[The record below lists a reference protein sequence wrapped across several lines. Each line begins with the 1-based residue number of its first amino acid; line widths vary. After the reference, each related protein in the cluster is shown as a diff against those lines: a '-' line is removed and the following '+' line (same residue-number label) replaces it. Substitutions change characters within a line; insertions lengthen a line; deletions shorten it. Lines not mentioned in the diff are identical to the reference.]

1 MSSRE
6 IAELTGKAHAHVLRD
21 IRSMLEALGQDQSNF
36 GSIYMDTIGR
46 TFPMFNLPKDLTL
59 TLVSGYDVQMRH
71 KIVTR
76 WLALEGK
83 AAPAPAPDPVQET
96 KPAVALRFERDG
108 ACLSLDL
115 AGLAVKDLIAL
126 TTSLVRPS

>member
-6 IAELTGKAHAHVLRD
+6 IAELTGKEHKHVLHD
-21 IRSMLEALGQDQSNF
+21 IRKMLDDLGHHSAEFSAQYKDSTGRAL
-36 GSIYMDTIGR
+36 
-46 TFPMFNLPKDLTL
+46 PMFSLPKDLTL

-76 WLALEGK
+76 WLELEGK
-83 AAPAPAPDPVQET
+83 AAPAPAPAPVQET

-108 ACLSLDL
+108 ARLSLDL
-115 AGLAVKDLIAL
+115 AGLPVNDLIAL
-126 TTSLVRPS
+126 TTSLVRPA